1 MAFPTRNPGGPNSVG
16 FMQSILAIP
25 PGFGVNL
32 LIPKIGK
39 TARLNEPYWL
49 ICLVLIS
56 ELEIELFID
65 LIHMLCYLVWG
76 II

>member
-1 MAFPTRNPGGPNSVG
+1 
-16 FMQSILAIP
+16 MQSILAIP

-32 LIPKIGK
+32 LTPKIGR

-49 ICLVLIS
+49 MCLVLIS
-56 ELEIELFID
+56 ELEVELFID

-76 II
+76 IIFNIMLLIWGLTLYFLA